1 MDVEALA
8 QVLYLFTVGKN
19 FVILFLPFVGVVPFI
34 RLGGGGFGHTLSIH
48 LLLPHIFFFL
58 VNFLLQEMFSDC
70 T

>member
-48 LLLPHIFFFL
+48 LLLPHIFFFW
-58 VNFLLQEMFSDC
+58 
-70 T
+70 